1 MPLAKEMPPLEF
13 LNECFEL
20 RDEGL
25 LFWKVRPR
33 EHFQSDSSWKSFNT
47 SFSNTEAGSTP
58 SSGYRQV
65 RIGPY
70 RLVKSHRI
78 IYSIYY
84 ETALDTTL
92 SIDHINGIKTDNRP
106 ENLRLVSDLENKRN
120 ARMYTNNTSGVNGA
134 CWHKRLC
141 KWVVTIKL
149 EDKRLPLGVFDNI
162 EEAAAARKAA
172 DIKYGFSE
180 RHGEP
185 L

>member
-1 MPLAKEMPPLEF
+1 MPLAKELPPLEY

-25 LFWKVRPR
+25 LFWRVRPR
-33 EHFQSDSSWKSFNT
+33 EHFNSDRGFKIFNT
-47 SFSNTEAGSTP
+47 RFSNTEAGGMGTL
-58 SSGYRQV
+58 GYRCLHV
-65 RIGPY
+65 PPY
-70 RLVKSHRI
+70 GLVKSHRI

-106 ENLRLVSDLENKRN
+106 ENLRLVSDLDNRRN